1 MDRQPPV
8 PSNALTEWTRH
19 PVPVDVGQICHLAD
33 IEERAATRD
42 LELIGEPSWIAAGF
56 RRPTNTKPHTALAK
70 HLALAARVLEERVPA
85 ARPCRLR
92 APRFKVTSPSVVVCR
107 GPQRDEPPVTS

>member
-42 LELIGEPSWIAAGF
+42 LELIGEPSCC
-56 RRPTNTKPHTALAK
+56 RRFSATDKYEASYRSRK
-70 HLALAARVLEERVPA
+70 
-85 ARPCRLR
+85 
-92 APRFKVTSPSVVVCR
+92 TSRCV
-107 GPQRDEPPVTS
+107 GPGL